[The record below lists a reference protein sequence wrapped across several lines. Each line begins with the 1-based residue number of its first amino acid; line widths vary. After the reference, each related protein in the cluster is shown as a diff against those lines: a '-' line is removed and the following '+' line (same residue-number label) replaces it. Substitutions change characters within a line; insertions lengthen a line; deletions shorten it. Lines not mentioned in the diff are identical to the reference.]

1 MFYYDGNNEA
11 FETELAKY
19 IDLRQKDRDK
29 SDYEI
34 GKGWPHYTL
43 ADLEQAKG
51 LDGREYG
58 FNPNRMEESSY
69 DMLTPKFEMASIKI
83 GENETSAYLAAQSV
97 ASASTETNIQAQNI
111 YAMDIPSADLDYMK
125 NLSGEI
131 NKRIQPAIDQAFN
144 EFAYEGSPIMSEKP
158 DREFIGGL
166 VERAM
171 EKAARTVSQVEDIM
185 AEAAAQDHSWNRY
198 VLLRSVFEAAVLKEL
213 FMVRRPKYR
222 HILGWQIF

>member
-19 IDLRQKDRDK
+19 IDLRQKDRGE

-43 ADLEQAKG
+43 ADFEQANG

-58 FNPNRMEESSY
+58 FDPSRMGESNY
-69 DMLTPKFEMASIKI
+69 EKLMPKFEMASIKV
-83 GENETSAYLAAQSV
+83 GKNETSDYCAAKSI
-97 ASASTETNIQAQNI
+97 ASASTETNVQAQNI
-111 YAMDIPSADLDYMK
+111 YAMDIASADLDYMK
-125 NLSGEI
+125 NLNGEI
-131 NKRIQPAIDQAFN
+131 SRRIQPAIDQAFN

-158 DREFIGGL
+158 DREFINML
-166 VERAM
+166 VELAM
-171 EKAARTVSQVEDIM
+171 EKASLSVSQVEDIM
-185 AEAAAQDHSWNRY
+185 ADVDVQNHSWNRY
-198 VLLRSVFEAAVLKEL
+198 SLLRALFESAVLKEL